1 MFSTGRT
8 VEKILQM
15 YKNEIRRHIS
25 KTTSVTNSD
34 AMVPRLDQQ
43 VTAQQT
49 EDASMP
55 KKLLKLQKYHRSVNP
70 AGVCVT
76 EAVLSLFTIVYL
88 TVGAVCCAL
97 TDILTTFRSDLK

>member
-1 MFSTGRT
+1 MFSTRRS
-8 VEKILQM
+8 VDKILQM
-15 YKNEIRRHIS
+15 YKNEIKRHIS

-43 VTAQQT
+43 VTVQQNEEST
-49 EDASMP
+49 VQ

-76 EAVLSLFTIVYL
+76 EAVWSLFMLVYL
-88 TVGAVCCAL
+88 TVRAVCVCY
-97 TDILTTFRSDLK
+97 ILTSLL

>member
-1 MFSTGRT
+1 MFSTKKS

-43 VTAQQT
+43 VTTVQQNEET
-49 EDASMP
+49 GKQ
-55 KKLLKLQKYHRSVNP
+55 KKLLKLQKYHRLVNP

-76 EAVLSLFTIVYL
+76 EAESYL
-88 TVGAVCCAL
+88 CIIHACTLKVGAVLSVRNPISC
-97 TDILTTFRSDLK
+97 

>member
-1 MFSTGRT
+1 MFSTKKS

-43 VTAQQT
+43 VTVPQNEESGKQ
-49 EDASMP
+49 

-70 AGVCVT
+70 GVYVT
-76 EAVLSLFTIVYL
+76 EAVPYL
-88 TVGAVCCAL
+88 YIHTCTL
-97 TDILTTFRSDLK
+97 